1 MQIMERRNSKKRKP
15 LKPKVESSHVH
26 TTEESRETCG
36 SSFSCVSNL
45 SSHHVSDPDSDH
57 CTKEHSRDIPHSLLS
72 LLQDSILQIERVFFE
87 VRRLNLFSR

>member
-36 SSFSCVSNL
+36 NSFSCVSNL
-45 SSHHVSDPDSDH
+45 SSHHVSDPDSDY

-72 LLQDSILQIERVFFE
+72 LLQDSILQIQRVFFE

>member
-1 MQIMERRNSKKRKP
+1 MERRNSKKRKP
-15 LKPKVESSHVH
+15 LKPKVEGSHVH

-45 SSHHVSDPDSDH
+45 SSRHVSGPDSDH

-72 LLQDSILQIERVFFE
+72 LLQGSVLWIQRGFLKLRD
-87 VRRLNLFSR
+87 

>member
-45 SSHHVSDPDSDH
+45 SSRHVSGPDSDH
-57 CTKEHSRDIPHSLLS
+57 CTKEHSRDIPYSLLS
-72 LLQDSILQIERVFFE
+72 LLQGSVLWIQRGFFE
-87 VRRLNLFSR
+87 VKRLNLFSR